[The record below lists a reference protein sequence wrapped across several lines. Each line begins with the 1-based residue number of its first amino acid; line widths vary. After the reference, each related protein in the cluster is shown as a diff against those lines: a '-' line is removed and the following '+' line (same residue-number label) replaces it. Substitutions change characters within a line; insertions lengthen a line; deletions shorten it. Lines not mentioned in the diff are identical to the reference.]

1 MDIKQV
7 QETIEMIEEQNFD
20 IRTITIGISLLD
32 CIDTDIDRVA
42 AKVYDK
48 VVAKASKLVEE
59 GDEIASELGI
69 PIVNKR
75 VSVTPISLIG
85 AATDATDYVP
95 IAKALDKAAHEIGV
109 DFIGGFSALVQ
120 KGYQKGDEILINS
133 IPRALAETEKVCS
146 SVNIG
151 STKSGINMTAVR
163 DMGRIIKET
172 SRSV

>member
-20 IRTITIGISLLD
+20 IRTITMGISLLD

-48 VVAKASKLVEE
+48 VVAKASKLVEV

-85 AATDATDYVP
+85 RRRMQRIMFQLQRLWIRQHMRLVLTLSVAFQLWCK
-95 IAKALDKAAHEIGV
+95 KAIK
-109 DFIGGFSALVQ
+109 
-120 KGYQKGDEILINS
+120 
-133 IPRALAETEKVCS
+133 RA
-146 SVNIG
+146 
-151 STKSGINMTAVR
+151 MR
-163 DMGRIIKET
+163 F
-172 SRSV
+172 